1 MRMYPER
8 KIIFPLCLLATM
20 AIPLHADEETRLPA
34 WEEESIADVRTR
46 LEQRAERGDAK
57 TQNRLG
63 NIYYHGDGVP
73 KDLEQ
78 ARYWFRKAAEQ
89 GYAPGQFNLARLY
102 REGKGVEQDYSRA
115 VRWYEKAAKQGLA
128 MAQFFL
134 GKSYAE
140 GQGVPKDPVLAY
152 YWLDRAAIQGDADA
166 EWVRDRLTKT
176 MSPRQLA
183 EVGKGVVTKA
193 GKETPPGKASLDGPS
208 SPATQ
213 ATARDSTPKPSRKPD
228 SKSDPQAK
236 RKTSLSRA
244 ETRTLQRRLHA
255 LGFDPGPA
263 DGVFGQKT
271 RIALE
276 EFQKSIGLEPDG
288 RISQQLLEA
297 LYAAPQLT
305 RALSDENGGAAQP
318 PKRAATKAGETPSL
332 SRAETRTLQRRLHT
346 LGFDPGPADG
356 VSGQKTRIALEE
368 FQKSI
373 GLEPDGRISQ
383 QLLEALYAAPQLTR
397 ALSDENGGAAQPP
410 KRAATKA
417 GETPSLSRAE
427 TRTLQRRLHTLGF
440 DPGPADG
447 VSGQKTRIALEE
459 FQKSIG
465 LEPDGR
471 ISQQLLE
478 ALYAAP
484 PLSDENG
491 GTAQPPKRTATKAGQ
506 ETPSRNSPPPATQ
519 ATARDSTPKPDPKL
533 DPNIGPRTQT
543 KISLS
548 RAETR
553 ILQRRLHALGFDPG
567 PIDGIPG
574 QKTRIA
580 LEEFQKSIGLQPDGR
595 ISQELLETLYGASQN
610 KTN

>member
-318 PKRAATKAGETPSL
+318 QKRTATEAGETPSL
-332 SRAETRTLQRRLHT
+332 SRAETRTLQRRLHA
-346 LGFDPGPADG
+346 LGFDPGP
-356 VSGQKTRIALEE
+356 V
-368 FQKSI
+368 
-373 GLEPDGRISQ
+373 
-383 QLLEALYAAPQLTR
+383 
-397 ALSDENGGAAQPP
+397 
-410 KRAATKA
+410 
-417 GETPSLSRAE
+417 
-427 TRTLQRRLHTLGF
+427 
-440 DPGPADG
+440 DG